1 MLYAGSVELVLKG
14 TACYMQ
20 VVYGACFEGD
30 CMLYAGSVELVLKG
44 TACYMQVVWSL
55 F

>member
-1 MLYAGSVELVLKG
+1 MLYAG
-14 TACYMQ
+14 ACFE
-20 VVYGACFEGD
+20 VVYAGGACFEGD